1 MTDSTRTHQSICFAP
16 SPRSNHI
23 PIVSSVKAAPSF
35 GGGFNSEKFDE
46 LSDNDTCVVS
56 HFSDNLIKNQFGFGD
71 DNKNCSGF
79 TAAPSPRKNNM
90 GEFKREFW
98 SDGFLTSCHLCK
110 KELQGLDIFMYSI
123 HPTWT
128 VVEVSGSPPL
138 GSAIWDCKV
147 SCLHYGMLTF
157 SALSTITIGDMLDF
171 GFAIP
176 FVPYDH
182 SISVESSRWK
192 TFLVVVVGL
201 KEKYKYLET
210 EAYIGEEGFCSAD
223 CRDKQIRSD
232 DHKQICALDC
242 TQSSPHVL
250 FSEVAAA

>member
-1 MTDSTRTHQSICFAP
+1 MTDSTHTHQSICFAP
-16 SPRSNHI
+16 SPRSTPI

-46 LSDNDTCVVS
+46 LSDNDTCVIS

-90 GEFKREFW
+90 GQFKREFW

-110 KELQGLDIFMYSI
+110 KELHGLDIFMYSI

-138 GSAIWDCKV
+138 GSAIWDCIV
-147 SCLHYGMLTF
+147 SSLPEHCRCIIVLAVYLK
-157 SALSTITIGDMLDF
+157 
-171 GFAIP
+171 
-176 FVPYDH
+176 
-182 SISVESSRWK
+182 SVR
-192 TFLVVVVGL
+192 
-201 KEKYKYLET
+201 
-210 EAYIGEEGFCSAD
+210 GEEGFCSAD

>member
-1 MTDSTRTHQSICFAP
+1 MHNFCGKKRPAINLNLFTSLSHSFFCLNPTKTPSNFQYGVVGLGIVAAMTDSTHTHQSICFAP
-16 SPRSNHI
+16 SPRSTPI

-46 LSDNDTCVVS
+46 LSDNDTSVIS

-90 GEFKREFW
+90 GQFKREFW
-98 SDGFLTSCHLCK
+98 SDGFLTSCHLC
-110 KELQGLDIFMYSI
+110 
-123 HPTWT
+123 
-128 VVEVSGSPPL
+128 SG
-138 GSAIWDCKV
+138 
-147 SCLHYGMLTF
+147 
-157 SALSTITIGDMLDF
+157 
-171 GFAIP
+171 
-176 FVPYDH
+176 
-182 SISVESSRWK
+182 
-192 TFLVVVVGL
+192 
-201 KEKYKYLET
+201 
-210 EAYIGEEGFCSAD
+210 GEEGFCSAD

-242 TQSSPHVL
+242 SQSSPHVL

>member
-1 MTDSTRTHQSICFAP
+1 MVWVGLGIVAAMTDSTHTHQSICFAP
-16 SPRSNHI
+16 SPRSTPI

-46 LSDNDTCVVS
+46 LSDNDTFVIS
-56 HFSDNLIKNQFGFGD
+56 HFGDNLIKNQFGFGD

-90 GEFKREFW
+90 GQFKREFW

-110 KELQGLDIFMYSI
+110 KELHGLDIFMY
-123 HPTWT
+123 
-128 VVEVSGSPPL
+128 
-138 GSAIWDCKV
+138 
-147 SCLHYGMLTF
+147 
-157 SALSTITIGDMLDF
+157 
-171 GFAIP
+171 
-176 FVPYDH
+176 
-182 SISVESSRWK
+182 R
-192 TFLVVVVGL
+192 
-201 KEKYKYLET
+201 
-210 EAYIGEEGFCSAD
+210 GEEGFCSAD

-242 TQSSPHVL
+242 SQSSPHVL